1 MKLIHVSSFVVQN
14 FRVENV
20 LKVKILIQF
29 NNVFCAFLE
38 IVAVGVALEYVIAF
52 ECEFHYNLRQSSFDW
67 TYFHFQICR

>member
-52 ECEFHYNLRQSSFDW
+52 ECEFH
-67 TYFHFQICR
+67 

>member
-1 MKLIHVSSFVVQN
+1 MKLIHVLSFVVQN

-38 IVAVGVALEYVIAF
+38 IVAVGAALEYVIAF
-52 ECEFHYNLRQSSFDW
+52 ECEFHDN
-67 TYFHFQICR
+67 